1 MELIDTIAVRHR
13 DTERLVM
20 LFVGDVAR
28 LPSSEAVDVL
38 VVSAFPDDYVPT
50 SGSAVGALSRVG
62 VSVAELA
69 EHKEVDLRRFSSC
82 WLSRPID
89 RPDLHFRRLLCFEP
103 GYRGKAPEV
112 VGDIFR
118 SIFPFTAGDPPMTQV
133 AMPLLASGDQGEPRE
148 AMLEALVDASVQ
160 WLSAGLPIDRIK
172 IVIRESRHEQALRD
186 AFDRVK
192 RRHAKPESDVQRPA
206 FHFDAFVSYSQKNA
220 EAIDCLVKELT
231 SRRPALRL
239 FMDRLELRP
248 GSPWQQ
254 HIFEALDASRKVIC
268 AFSPEYVASKIC
280 KDEYNMA
287 VMRHRDTESGVLMP
301 VYLYTAEL
309 PTYMKLLQWQDARE
323 GDPVKIAQSAAN
335 LLKQL

>member
-28 LPSSEAVDVL
+28 LPSTEAVDVL

-62 VSVAELA
+62 ISVAELA
-69 EHKEVDLRRFSSC
+69 KHKEVDLRRFSSC

-89 RPDLHFRRLLCFEP
+89 RPDLHFGRLLCFEP

-118 SIFPFTAGDPPMTQV
+118 SIFPFTAGDPPIAQV

-148 AMLEALVDASVQ
+148 AMLEALAEASVQ
-160 WLSAGLPIDRIK
+160 WLSVGLPVERIK
-172 IVIRESRHEQALRD
+172 IVVRESRNAQSLRD
-186 AFDRVK
+186 AFGRVK
-192 RRHAKPESDVQRPA
+192 RRHAKSESDVRRPA
-206 FHFDAFVSYSQKNA
+206 FQFDAFVSYSQRNA
-220 EAIDCLVKELT
+220 GAIDTLVKELT
-231 SRRPALRL
+231 SRRPSLRI

-248 GSPWQQ
+248 GAAWQQ

-268 AFSPEYVASKIC
+268 AFSPDYVASKIC
-280 KDEYNMA
+280 KEEYNMA
-287 VMRHRDTESGVLMP
+287 VMRHRDTEGGVLMP

-309 PTYMKLLQWQDARE
+309 PTYMRLLQWQDARE
-323 GDPVKIAQSAAN
+323 GDPVKIAQSASK
-335 LLKQL
+335 LVQQL